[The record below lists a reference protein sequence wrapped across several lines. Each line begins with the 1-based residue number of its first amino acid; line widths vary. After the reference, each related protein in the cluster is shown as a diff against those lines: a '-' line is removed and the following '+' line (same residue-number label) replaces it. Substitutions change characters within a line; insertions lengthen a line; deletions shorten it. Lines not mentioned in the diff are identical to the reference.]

1 MGENAPSAALLCSLV
16 LCFSSRIHPILAYSS
31 SHSYFAN
38 QILEQTRRPLSGH
51 ITTSESMRANHCKS
65 SPARLP
71 FEGQARIASVA
82 AGPQAASY
90 RDAVLPGR
98 DARRAPARSIA
109 GSGVGGRLAPRA
121 ATSLAPGG
129 RRARGD
135 HSSRRFQVR
144 ARRGSGSG
152 GSRPGGACVRRRGVT
167 VGPAGT
173 AGGGR
178 GPNPRAGLQVCPATR
193 RCDSA
198 PTGGRAAACGPGPRK
213 PAQAR
218 RTPRA
223 APRSRRG
230 CRRLGSTAAGV
241 QQSAAP
247 ASPGA
252 SPRGPANL
260 GPTKWVLGRVGT
272 GGAPPAGPGR
282 GALSCDRRW
291 PPRPAGGPEALAICF
306 VGPQA
311 GGRSVGLGLPSWTE
325 SDGLGVQGCQGRGSR
340 VSDLLASESPTG
352 SRAAENQSGSPT
364 RWAAHFNLQDSDRAM
379 ISPWLSES
387 QA

>member
-109 GSGVGGRLAPRA
+109 GSRVGGRLAPRA

-198 PTGGRAAACGPGPRK
+198 PTGRLLAAARAVRPGPGQVSLARCRSPGTSQGK
-213 PAQAR
+213 CAPGNGPSPVPACGGR
-218 RTPRA
+218 PPPPGVSTL
-223 APRSRRG
+223 RG
-230 CRRLGSTAAGV
+230 CDRP
-241 QQSAAP
+241 Q
-247 ASPGA
+247 
-252 SPRGPANL
+252 PRFRTDVRN
-260 GPTKWVLGRVGT
+260 
-272 GGAPPAGPGR
+272 
-282 GALSCDRRW
+282 
-291 PPRPAGGPEALAICF
+291 
-306 VGPQA
+306 
-311 GGRSVGLGLPSWTE
+311 
-325 SDGLGVQGCQGRGSR
+325 
-340 VSDLLASESPTG
+340 
-352 SRAAENQSGSPT
+352 
-364 RWAAHFNLQDSDRAM
+364 
-379 ISPWLSES
+379 
-387 QA
+387 